1 MKHIIGIDL
10 GTSAVKTVLF
20 DENFR
25 VIASAD
31 EEYPLY
37 QPHAG
42 WAEQDPS
49 DWWTAVKKTL
59 AAVLGAC
66 RRIDAVGITGQ
77 MHGLVMLDE
86 KGNPLRRAIIWCDQ
100 RTSAECSEITRL
112 VGEDNLMRVTA
123 SPARTGFTASKLLWV
138 RNNQPELYRK
148 CRHILLPKDYIRYR
162 LTGAFASDLSDAS
175 GTQLLDIRG
184 RCWSEEV
191 TRALGI
197 DQEWLAP
204 LFESPEITG
213 RVTLQAAE
221 EIAAEAALVG
231 LTREK
236 VKNESKNVPSG
247 KNIASAE
254 DCAPAENDID
264 GVMPGKYE
272 KESFNVQ
279 NFIKGAPVVAGAGDN
294 AASAVGCG
302 AVSDGDAFFTI
313 GTSGVVYVHTDLPSV
328 DPEGRVHTFCCA
340 VPGKWHVMGVTQGA
354 GLSLRWLRDSFF
366 VNTSYAEL
374 DKMAAKIPAG
384 SEGLMFL
391 PYIMGERTPYPDP
404 FARGAFV
411 GISAIHTSAHFV
423 RAVLEGVSFS
433 LRDCLEVI
441 REMNVEAKGMRAV
454 GGGCKSALWNSI
466 TAGILGFSISG
477 VRNRDCAALGAAAL
491 AAVGAGLYKSV
502 PDACR
507 AAVSCSDGI
516 EPSDIE
522 VYEKRYRVYRSAYGN
537 MKDIMHALAQ
547 D

>member
-254 DCAPAENDID
+254 T
-264 GVMPGKYE
+264 VLRRK
-272 KESFNVQ
+272 
-279 NFIKGAPVVAGAGDN
+279 
-294 AASAVGCG
+294 
-302 AVSDGDAFFTI
+302 TI
-313 GTSGVVYVHTDLPSV
+313 L
-328 DPEGRVHTFCCA
+328 
-340 VPGKWHVMGVTQGA
+340 
-354 GLSLRWLRDSFF
+354 
-366 VNTSYAEL
+366 
-374 DKMAAKIPAG
+374 
-384 SEGLMFL
+384 
-391 PYIMGERTPYPDP
+391 
-404 FARGAFV
+404 
-411 GISAIHTSAHFV
+411 
-423 RAVLEGVSFS
+423 
-433 LRDCLEVI
+433 
-441 REMNVEAKGMRAV
+441 
-454 GGGCKSALWNSI
+454 
-466 TAGILGFSISG
+466 TA
-477 VRNRDCAALGAAAL
+477 
-491 AAVGAGLYKSV
+491 
-502 PDACR
+502 
-507 AAVSCSDGI
+507 
-516 EPSDIE
+516 
-522 VYEKRYRVYRSAYGN
+522 
-537 MKDIMHALAQ
+537 
-547 D
+547 